1 MLNGTQPT
9 SQAGLAVPR
18 ALRAHAIDCRH
29 AASWPL
35 YPYKQ
40 RYVLGSSPAGRCAR
54 RTGQRRGIAT
64 GAHDQRSRLRL
75 LRGRCA
81 HLADIELQRM
91 PMPASNSLEEAAAP
105 KSCVGPMVYYLLSAL
120 PGIRGVRLAN
130 NICSRPSPADALASS
145 GSASPK

>member
-1 MLNGTQPT
+1 MLSGTQPT

-35 YPYKQ
+35 YPYKH
-40 RYVLGSSPAGRCAR
+40 RYALGSSPTGRCAR

-81 HLADIELQRM
+81 HLADFELQRM
-91 PMPASNSLEEAAAP
+91 PMPASDELGTPVACSETL
-105 KSCVGPMVYYLLSAL
+105 CRTTLYYLLNAL
-120 PGIRGVRLAN
+120 HG
-130 NICSRPSPADALASS
+130 
-145 GSASPK
+145 K